1 MLINFKESELYLSN
15 WRGVNI
21 VEKIFETERLY
32 VRKMDENDLE
42 DLKEIHQDPIVMEAY
57 EHAFSDEEVEAWLE
71 KTMERYKKDGFAL
84 WAVIDKATGEFLG
97 EAGLTLQL
105 VEGKECLEI
114 GYLFKRKHWHK
125 GYAIE
130 VAKKC
135 KEYAFENLLADQV
148 CSIIKY
154 NNYASQKVAE
164 KNGLRVQKYITKKY
178 MGKEMEHL
186 IYVAEN
192 PNFILK

>member
-1 MLINFKESELYLSN
+1 MD
-15 WRGVNI
+15 
-21 VEKIFETERLY
+21 KIFETERLY
-32 VRKMDENDLE
+32 VREMNESDLE
-42 DLKEIHQDPIVMEAY
+42 DLKEIHQDPTVMEAY
-57 EHAFSDEEVEAWLE
+57 EHAFSDEEVENWLE
-71 KTMERYKKDGFAL
+71 KTIARYKKDGFAL

-105 VEGKECLEI
+105 VEGKEWLEI

-135 KEYAFENLLADQV
+135 KEYAFNNLQAKKV

-154 NNYASQKVAE
+154 NNYASQKVAG

-178 MGKEMEHL
+178 MGKDMEHL
-186 IYVAEN
+186 IYVADN
-192 PNFILK
+192 PKDIIK

>member
-1 MLINFKESELYLSN
+1 M
-15 WRGVNI
+15 
-21 VEKIFETERLY
+21 EKIFETERLY

-71 KTMERYKKDGFAL
+71 KTLERYKKDGFAL

-130 VAKKC
+130 AARKC

-154 NNYASQKVAE
+154 DNYASQKVAE
-164 KNGLRVQKYITKKY
+164 KNGLMVQKYVTKKY
-178 MGKEMEHL
+178 MGKDMEHL

-192 PNFILK
+192 PKFIVK

>member
-1 MLINFKESELYLSN
+1 MD
-15 WRGVNI
+15 
-21 VEKIFETERLY
+21 KIFETERLY
-32 VRKMDENDLE
+32 VREMDKNDLE

-57 EHAFSDEEVEAWLE
+57 EHAFSDEEVEEWLE
-71 KTMERYKKDGFAL
+71 KTLSRYQKDGFAL

-97 EAGLTLQL
+97 EAGITLQL
-105 VEGKECLEI
+105 VEGEECLEI

-135 KEYAFENLLADQV
+135 KEYAFDNLQAEKV
-148 CSIIKY
+148 CSIIKH
-154 NNYASQKVAE
+154 NNYPSQKVAE
-164 KNGLRVQKYITKKY
+164 KNGLRVQKYVTKKY
-178 MGKEMEHL
+178 MGKDMDHL

-192 PNFILK
+192 PKYIAK

>member
-1 MLINFKESELYLSN
+1 
-15 WRGVNI
+15 
-21 VEKIFETERLY
+21 
-32 VRKMDENDLE
+32 MDENDLE

-57 EHAFSDEEVEAWLE
+57 EHAFSNEEVEAWLE
-71 KTMERYKKDGFAL
+71 KTIERYKKDGFAL
-84 WAVIDKATGEFLG
+84 WAVIEKATGEFLG

-114 GYLFKRKHWHK
+114 GYLFKRIHWHN

-154 NNYASQKVAE
+154 DNYASQKVAE
-164 KNGLRVQKYITKKY
+164 KNGLKVQKYITKKY

-192 PNFILK
+192 PDFISK